1 MLDRVLQD
9 IALKFVIEAFSTDKQ
24 AEINNFSIN
33 YNINNN
39 NIILDEV
46 NLEIDELNSWL
57 KGKFNFY
64 NLDSNASLKINID
77 DSDNK
82 SIFLN
87 FLHNKGVKNI
97 VIDNDY
103 ILNNH
108 TAENDINNDEVN
120 YIKPS
125 IENIA
130 TDDFEDLIDKLS
142 KNSLINDFD
151 NESSFDHENNINN
164 DKIIEFNAELS
175 KLPEYLKDVKDPIY
189 TDYSK
194 PKIIKNIIIKPKL
207 PTQED
212 LLDNLLENVLNP

>member
-1 MLDRVLQD
+1 
-9 IALKFVIEAFSTDKQ
+9 
-24 AEINNFSIN
+24 
-33 YNINNN
+33 
-39 NIILDEV
+39 V

-77 DSDNK
+77 DSYNK

-97 VIDNDY
+97 VIDNNY
-103 ILNNH
+103 ILNNN
-108 TAENDINNDEVN
+108 ASVNDINNDEVN
-120 YIKPS
+120 QVKRP

-130 TDDFEDLIDKLS
+130 NDDFVDLIDDLS
-142 KNSLINDFD
+142 KNSVVSDFD
-151 NESSFDHENNINN
+151 NESLLENENNINN
-164 DKIIEFNAELS
+164 DKILEFNAKLS
-175 KLPEYLKDVKDPIY
+175 KLPEYLKNVKDPIY
-189 TDYSK
+189 KAYSK
-194 PKIIKNIIIKPKL
+194 PKIIKNNIIKPHL